1 MMLTLVV
8 VMGNSSMNYRTSR
21 LSHMKRRL
29 GVLRHGRDRLNH
41 QLVATEDAMHAL
53 EQQMATLEEH
63 MIPNESIDSLN
74 DSNDYEI
81 IDRKTK

>member
-1 MMLTLVV
+1 MLILVV
-8 VMGNSSMNYRTSR
+8 VMGNSSMNYRASR

-53 EQQMATLEEH
+53 ERQMAALEEH

>member
-1 MMLTLVV
+1 
-8 VMGNSSMNYRTSR
+8 
-21 LSHMKRRL
+21 
-29 GVLRHGRDRLNH
+29 
-41 QLVATEDAMHAL
+41 
-53 EQQMATLEEH
+53 MATLEEH

>member
-1 MMLTLVV
+1 MMLALVV
-8 VMGNSSMNYRTSR
+8 VMGNSSMNYRASR

-53 EQQMATLEEH
+53 ERQMAALEEH
-63 MIPNESIDSLN
+63 MIPNESID
-74 DSNDYEI
+74 
-81 IDRKTK
+81 